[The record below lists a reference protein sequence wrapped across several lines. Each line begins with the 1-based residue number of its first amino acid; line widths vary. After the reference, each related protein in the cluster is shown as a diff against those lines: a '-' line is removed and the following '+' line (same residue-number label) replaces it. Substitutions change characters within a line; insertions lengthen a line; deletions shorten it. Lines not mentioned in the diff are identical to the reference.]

1 MRERVNRT
9 KPATSKAPTVEDQQL
24 SILKALMAKPW
35 LKTGDVGDFPAEGV
49 FAQPTAKVGLVTFL
63 CVATSIFGLFIVSYN
78 FRMELGDWLSVPK
91 PGLLWFNTVLLILS
105 SVAFQ
110 WTRVAGRQD
119 DSARV
124 RFGLIAGGI
133 SSIAF
138 IGGQFLAWRELS
150 AAGYY
155 LAANPANDF
164 FYLITALHGAHV
176 LGGLWVWGRT
186 VARMLGGEDVRLSVE
201 LCTVYWHY
209 LLVVW
214 IVLFGLLLST

>member
-1 MRERVNRT
+1 
-9 KPATSKAPTVEDQQL
+9 
-24 SILKALMAKPW
+24 MAKPW
-35 LKTGDVGDFPAEGV
+35 LKTGDIGDFPEAGT
-49 FAQPTAKVGLVTFL
+49 FSQPAAKVGLLTFL
-63 CVATSIFGLFIVSYN
+63 CVATSIFSLFVVSYN
-78 FRMELGDWLSVPK
+78 FRMELNDWLSVPK
-91 PGLLWFNTVLLILS
+91 PGLLWFNTALLIFS

-110 WTRVAGRQD
+110 WARVAGRQND
-119 DSARV
+119 LERV
-124 RFGLIAGGI
+124 RLGLIAGGI
-133 SSIAF
+133 SSLAF
-138 IGGQFLAWRELS
+138 LAGQLLAWRQFS

-164 FYLITALHGAHV
+164 FYLITALHGVHV

-186 VARMLGGEDVRLSVE
+186 VARMFAGEDVRLSIE